1 MNLLS
6 NPLYWIFIIVC
17 LFIIVIGT
25 KYYSNIIGWFGEHWV
40 KEVLSKLDKNVY
52 TVLNDILIYVD
63 GKSMQIDHI
72 VVSKFG
78 IFVIETK
85 QYNGY
90 ITGSKYDK
98 RWVRHTRRKKY
109 YYENP
114 IRQNYGHVLGV
125 CELLGLDENKV
136 FNVVCIPSR
145 AVLKVDDDG
154 ELTRYETLL
163 PKIKRYNIE
172 VLDNVSEIVNIIKS
186 SNVIRTEARKQHI
199 SDVKNSVVQVNDK
212 QCPKCGGVLI
222 LRNGKYGNFIGCSN
236 YPKCRYIRK

>member
-1 MNLLS
+1 MEVIFMNLLS

-72 VVSKFG
+72 VVSKYG

-90 ITGSKYDK
+90 ITGSKSDK
-98 RWVRHTRRKKY
+98 RWLRHTRRKKY
-109 YYENP
+109 YYEN
-114 IRQNYGHVLGV
+114 I
-125 CELLGLDENKV
+125 
-136 FNVVCIPSR
+136 
-145 AVLKVDDDG
+145 
-154 ELTRYETLL
+154 
-163 PKIKRYNIE
+163 
-172 VLDNVSEIVNIIKS
+172 IV
-186 SNVIRTEARKQHI
+186 
-199 SDVKNSVVQVNDK
+199 
-212 QCPKCGGVLI
+212 
-222 LRNGKYGNFIGCSN
+222 
-236 YPKCRYIRK
+236 